1 MDVATH
7 ALASLT
13 LARAIIPRA
22 PRLSWAV
29 AILAGTI
36 ADLDFLS
43 AYFGPSAY
51 FAWHR
56 TYLHSFLASLFFAAA
71 ISLLY
76 RALAPKP
83 MQERFTFRA
92 AFLIALLAQ
101 ALHLAMDACQWQGLA
116 LFWPFSTSRIA
127 ADWLAN
133 VDPWIIAVLVAALAL
148 PELLHLVSSEIGA
161 REKKPRGR
169 TAAILA
175 FATIFVYVATRATL
189 HSNVVATLEAR
200 TYGGESTRR
209 VAAFP
214 ETTSPFTWHCLVDT
228 DRALHQ
234 LTVNVGPA
242 ASFDPENSVNLFKP
256 EPTPMLEAARNTP
269 AAKQFLATARFPK
282 ATVQSTTTGYQV
294 QFRDLTY
301 AAAAETHREIIAVVD
316 LDPSNKVL
324 TDELRWAPRLTKS
337 GQSLVGAQHRCA
349 PVVEVSNTMRFSTP
363 AASMRRTLSP
373 APHLQSYF

>member
-7 ALASLT
+7 ALASLA

-22 PRLSWAV
+22 PRISWLV
-29 AILAGTI
+29 AIFAGTI

-56 TYLHSFLASLFFAAA
+56 TYLHSLFASLLFAAA

-76 RALAPKP
+76 RTLTPKP
-83 MQERFTFRA
+83 LQERFTFRA
-92 AFLIALLAQ
+92 AFLISLLAQ
-101 ALHLAMDACQWQGLA
+101 VLHLAMEACQWQSIA
-116 LFWPFSTSRIA
+116 LFWPFSTHRVS

-133 VDPWIIAVLVAALAL
+133 VDPWIIAVFVAALVV

-161 REKKPRGR
+161 RDKNPRGC

-175 FATIFVYVATRATL
+175 FVAIFVYIATRATL
-189 HSNVVATLEAR
+189 HSNVLATLEAR
-200 TYGGESTRR
+200 TYGGESPRR

-228 DRALHQ
+228 DRAIHQ

-242 ASFDPENSVNLFKP
+242 ASFDPEASVNLFKP
-256 EPTPMLEAARNTP
+256 DPTPILEAARNTP
-269 AAKQFLATARFPK
+269 SAKQFLAIARFPK
-282 ATVQSTTTGYQV
+282 ATVQSTPTGYQV
-294 QFRDLTY
+294 QFRDLQN
-301 AAAAETHREIIAVVD
+301 AAAAETNREIIAIVELDSSIKVVSD
-316 LDPSNKVL
+316 N
-324 TDELRWAPRLTKS
+324 LRWAKPL
-337 GQSLVGAQHRCA
+337 
-349 PVVEVSNTMRFSTP
+349 
-363 AASMRRTLSP
+363 
-373 APHLQSYF
+373 